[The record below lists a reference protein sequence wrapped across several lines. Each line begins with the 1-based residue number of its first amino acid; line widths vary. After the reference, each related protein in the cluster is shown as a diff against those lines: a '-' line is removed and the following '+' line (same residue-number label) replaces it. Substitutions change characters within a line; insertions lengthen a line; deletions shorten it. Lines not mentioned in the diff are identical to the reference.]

1 MIEVRPKDS
10 SYEAF
15 EEAIKKFTKKVNKS
29 NHLKIL
35 REKKY
40 FKKPSEIKH
49 ERARQVAREMNN
61 KKRRKK

>member
-1 MIEVRPKDS
+1 MIEVRPKDN

-15 EEAIKKFTKKVNKS
+15 EEAMKKFTKKVNKS

-35 REKKY
+35 RDKRY
-40 FKKPSEIKH
+40 FKKPSEIRH
-49 ERARQVAREMNN
+49 ERARQVEREINN